1 MAATSIVRLSL
12 ESNQYEQKLRGAK
25 RQFEDFTA
33 SIGIN
38 MKQLTMA
45 GIAIGA
51 ATTAI
56 NAFTSACSEAITRG
70 VELANQAEGVRR
82 AFERLDKPGL
92 LNNLREATHGTV
104 SDLELMKNAVK
115 FDNFNLSLDQ
125 MGTFLA
131 FAQQQA
137 KDTGQSVEYLVDSIV
152 TGLGRKSLPILDN
165 LGLSATDIRT
175 KMKEVG
181 DMTTAVS
188 EIIKERMAQSGEY
201 VETTADRIAQA
212 NASLENKM
220 EELGRQV
227 APLKQAY
234 DDLWTSFKLKVME
247 IVSGPLTDLLNGLT
261 RAGEIRNE
269 IARQGGTESVTRDIE
284 KLRGS
289 NFKPQAYSMM
299 LAGYFRRENAARDAL
314 IEAQKGGKGG
324 IGIYETRYAAAQS
337 LRQEFQRRGQ
347 DIVNPATPKP
357 AAEPIVPTTIKPTK
371 VEVVNEDDIRFG
383 GWDGVKADPD
393 MYFQSPFEM
402 FDKKELRKYLG
413 TMDEGEPQRN
423 LSFSTTK
430 GRFAEDQRTDKEQL
444 ADINSI
450 ANGVGNIFSGLENL
464 GVEIPKELQSV
475 VSGIQIVTGIL
486 STISALITIIAAI
499 QGTKAIPVVG
509 WLLANGGVLHAENGN
524 VPGNRY
530 SGDNIPALLNS
541 GETVLTRAQ
550 SSALVSQLNNGGLSN
565 LQLEAIVTGEDLR
578 FVLNNNGRHTG
589 VGVLVTS
596 NMRRNG

>member
-82 AFERLDKPGL
+82 AFDRLDKPGL

-181 DMTTAVS
+181 DMTTAVA
-188 EIIKERMAQSGEY
+188 EIIKERMAKSGEY

-234 DDLWTSFKLKVME
+234 DDLWTSFKLKIME

-269 IARQGGTESVTRDIE
+269 IARQGGTESVTNDIE

-289 NFKPQAYSMM
+289 NYKPQAYSMM
-299 LAGYFRRENAARDAL
+299 LAGYFRRENAARNAL

-347 DIVNPATPKP
+347 EVVNPSTPKP
-357 AAEPIVPTTIKPTK
+357 AAEPIIPTTIKPTK

-383 GWDGVKADPD
+383 GWEGVKADPD

-486 STISALITIIAAI
+486 STISAIITIIAAI

-589 VGVLVTS
+589 AGVLVTS

>member
-1 MAATSIVRLSL
+1 
-12 ESNQYEQKLRGAK
+12 
-25 RQFEDFTA
+25 
-33 SIGIN
+33 
-38 MKQLTMA
+38 
-45 GIAIGA
+45 
-51 ATTAI
+51 
-56 NAFTSACSEAITRG
+56 
-70 VELANQAEGVRR
+70 
-82 AFERLDKPGL
+82 
-92 LNNLREATHGTV
+92 
-104 SDLELMKNAVK
+104 
-115 FDNFNLSLDQ
+115 
-125 MGTFLA
+125 
-131 FAQQQA
+131 
-137 KDTGQSVEYLVDSIV
+137 
-152 TGLGRKSLPILDN
+152 
-165 LGLSATDIRT
+165 
-175 KMKEVG
+175 
-181 DMTTAVS
+181 
-188 EIIKERMAQSGEY
+188 
-201 VETTADRIAQA
+201 
-212 NASLENKM
+212 
-220 EELGRQV
+220 
-227 APLKQAY
+227 
-234 DDLWTSFKLKVME
+234 
-247 IVSGPLTDLLNGLT
+247 
-261 RAGEIRNE
+261 
-269 IARQGGTESVTRDIE
+269 
-284 KLRGS
+284 
-289 NFKPQAYSMM
+289 
-299 LAGYFRRENAARDAL
+299 
-314 IEAQKGGKGG
+314 
-324 IGIYETRYAAAQS
+324 
-337 LRQEFQRRGQ
+337 
-347 DIVNPATPKP
+347 
-357 AAEPIVPTTIKPTK
+357 
-371 VEVVNEDDIRFG
+371 
-383 GWDGVKADPD
+383 

-550 SSALVSQLNNGGLSN
+550 SSALISQLNNGGLSN